1 MTSTFTQ
8 TSAVD
13 IGLKIPGTGTIT
25 GRMWKD
31 TNANGLF
38 DQGERAL
45 AGVSLVV
52 ERLSGPNNAVPKAN
66 TVSDANGANESDL
79 GVARFLAVAAL
90 EASECALLT
99 VMENVSLNPVWV
111 GIVESIENPEFTSGQ

>member
-25 GRMWKD
+25 RRMWKD

-52 ERLSGPNNAVPKAN
+52 ERLSGPKNAVPKAN

-90 EASECALLT
+90 KASECALLM
-99 VMENVSLNPVWV
+99 VMENVSLNPAWV